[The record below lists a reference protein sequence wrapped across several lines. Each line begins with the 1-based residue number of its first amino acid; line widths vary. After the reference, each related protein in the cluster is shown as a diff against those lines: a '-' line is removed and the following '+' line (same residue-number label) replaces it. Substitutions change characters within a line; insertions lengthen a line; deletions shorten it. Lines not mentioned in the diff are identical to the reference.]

1 MIQIGGTL
9 TIDLKKD
16 KYKFGKTNFT
26 GKGDKNVIM
35 ALFLNLYGK
44 DEHQIIN
51 HILNSKNSTIEKTDL
66 SGISKII
73 HNFQLGSKEN
83 SDFVK
88 IFKTLPSSQRSEVLK
103 QIKLR
108 NNKRKEDLESYT
120 VIDKGHKE
128 LFDVGLKQY
137 EKLLRIHELLDIPEE
152 SRLHT
157 YLFSKPIKNKNR
169 LSKKEKKM
177 LKKQQR
183 KSKKKIRN

>member
-9 TIDLKKD
+9 IIDFKKD

-26 GKGDKNVIM
+26 GRGDKNVIM
-35 ALFLNLYGK
+35 ALFFNLYGK
-44 DEHQIIN
+44 DENQIIN
-51 HILNSKNSTIEKTDL
+51 HILQLKNKPIDKSNLE
-66 SGISKII
+66 GISKII

-88 IFKTLPSSQRSEVLK
+88 IFKTLSSSQRSEVLK
-103 QIKLR
+103 QIKIR

-128 LFDVGLKQY
+128 LLDVGLKQHQ
-137 EKLLRIHELLDIPEE
+137 KLLRIHELLDIPEE

-183 KSKKKIRN
+183 KSKKKSKN